1 MKCETCNKEYSADC
15 EYNQGRCPHHPPLIN
30 VQPKD
35 TSKGHFYVSLVKS
48 ALRISACIRLL
59 RGDLFT
65 AGILFILAEILGVVE
80 ELV

>member
-1 MKCETCNKEYSADC
+1 ME
-15 EYNQGRCPHHPPLIN
+15 I
-30 VQPKD
+30 QPKD
-35 TSKGHFYVSLVKS
+35 TSKGHFYVSIVKS
-48 ALRISACIRLL
+48 ALRIGAGVRLI

>member
-1 MKCETCNKEYSADC
+1 MEIE
-15 EYNQGRCPHHPPLIN
+15 

-48 ALRISACIRLL
+48 GLRIVAGVFLIDGNFYVAGSLL
-59 RGDLFT
+59 
-65 AGILFILAEILGVVE
+65 ILAEGLGIIE